1 MTTPTGQL
9 AIKDIAAV
17 ADVSRAAVSNWRA
30 RHDDFP
36 QPTQDSPQRRPL
48 FDLQEVITWLK
59 KKDLLP
65 EGADKKQAALALTA
79 AANELRV
86 ADFDAISATTLMLYL
101 LALRK
106 QANST
111 KSDSTWQQVC
121 TVTTTDNF
129 IHALEQTPA
138 PAGLD
143 VATVLPWGQIE
154 HKLRP
159 SLTHSLELGA
169 AVTSALLAAPTPCL
183 RNYSA
188 RLRPPPL
195 LQGRRFSTRPA
206 ASAELSST

>member
-79 AANELRV
+79 AANELRRRFRR
-86 ADFDAISATTLMLYL
+86 DQCHNPDALPVGA
-101 LALRK
+101 AK
-106 QANST
+106 AG
-111 KSDSTWQQVC
+111 QQ
-121 TVTTTDNF
+121 
-129 IHALEQTPA
+129 HQERLHMA
-138 PAGLD
+138 AGL
-143 VATVLPWGQIE
+143 
-154 HKLRP
+154 HR
-159 SLTHSLELGA
+159 HHH
-169 AVTSALLAAPTPCL
+169 
-183 RNYSA
+183 R
-188 RLRPPPL
+188 
-195 LQGRRFSTRPA
+195 
-206 ASAELSST
+206 